1 MTPSRLT
8 AFRRGPFVF
17 DVSDSGPIDG
27 PVVVLLHGFPG
38 SRRTWDAL
46 TPLLEDGG
54 ARVFSLDQRGYSPR
68 ARPVHRRSYRAAA
81 VTGDVLAL
89 LDDLQVDRAHL
100 VGHDWG
106 GFVAWRLAAV
116 APHRLHSVTVLS
128 TPHPRALVRSLFSSA
143 QAVRS
148 LYIAF
153 FQLPA
158 LPEALLLPRLA
169 RLLVASGLPSAMARE
184 YHRFLSAPGALRGA
198 LNWYRGMW
206 LPDRRS
212 RRASRQPVA
221 VDATYVWGNGDQA
234 LGRRSAELTRRYV
247 GASYRFVE
255 LDEGHWLPELAA
267 DAVAWQVLA
276 RIGGGGQRRSAS
288 AGGETL
294 L

>member
-8 AFRRGPFVF
+8 GFRRGPLVF

-27 PVVVLLHGFPG
+27 PVIVLLHGFPG
-38 SRRTWDAL
+38 SRRTWDAV
-46 TPLLEDGG
+46 TPLLEAGG
-54 ARVFSLDQRGYSPR
+54 GRVISLDQRGYSPG
-68 ARPVHRRSYRAAA
+68 ARPAHRRSYRAAA
-81 VTGDVLAL
+81 VTADVLSL
-89 LDDLQVDRAHL
+89 LDTLQVDRVHL

-106 GFVAWRLAAV
+106 GFIAWRLATV

-128 TPHPRALVRSLFSSA
+128 TPHPRALARSLFLSA

-148 LYIAF
+148 LYIGF

-158 LPEALLLPRLA
+158 LPEALLRPRLA
-169 RLLVASGLPSAMARE
+169 RLLVASGLPLATARE

-212 RRASRQPVA
+212 RASRQQVA
-221 VDATYVWGNGDQA
+221 VDATYVWGSADQA
-234 LGRRSAELTRRYV
+234 LGRPSAELTRRYM

-267 DAVAWQVLA
+267 DAVAHEVLA
-276 RIGGGGQRRSAS
+276 RLGAS
-288 AGGETL
+288 ARGRGR
-294 L
+294 